1 MSTTQV
7 REIHAADKRHYSPS
21 ASIVFSGEK
30 LVPLIIVLSLLCG
43 ASLGLTAFAFSASRN
58 ADREARLLEYYV
70 MELDGKLMRAG
81 LLEPKESYSAK
92 KRKE

>member
-1 MSTTQV
+1 MSTQI
-7 REIHAADKRHYSPS
+7 RELHAPSKQHYSPS

-30 LVPLIIVLSLLCG
+30 LVPLVIVLALLCG
-43 ASLGLTAFAFSASRN
+43 ASLGLTAFAFSAARN
-58 ADREARLLEYYV
+58 ADRESRLLEYYV

-81 LLEPKESYSAK
+81 LLDPKDSYSAK

>member
-1 MSTTQV
+1 MSTNQ
-7 REIHAADKRHYSPS
+7 ARHDEQRTNSPS

-30 LVPLIIVLSLLCG
+30 LVPLIIVLALLCG
-43 ASLGLTAFAFSASRN
+43 VALGLTAFAFSAARN

-70 MELDGKLMRAG
+70 MELDGKLMAAG
-81 LLEPKESYSAK
+81 VIQSKESYSAK